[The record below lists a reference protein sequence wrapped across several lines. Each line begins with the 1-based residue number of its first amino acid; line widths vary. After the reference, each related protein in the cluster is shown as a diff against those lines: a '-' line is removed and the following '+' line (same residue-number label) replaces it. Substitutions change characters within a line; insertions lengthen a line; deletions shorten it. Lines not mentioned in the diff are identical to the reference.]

1 MRAVLHFIVGLAALG
16 LAVCAG
22 PSRALA
28 AGPSEIRIAI
38 PAVGVGNRP
47 VTGGSALATVHLRGL
62 LEDEFKPDGIKIT
75 WNFLRGAGPAVNE
88 LYANGLTDF
97 SSLGDLPTIVGF
109 ASGLKYRALLT
120 SSVRG
125 NCYVAVPADS
135 NVQTIADLR
144 GKRVSVQKGTATHL
158 MANKILESFGLG
170 ERDVRLINM
179 DSPTARLAVVTGD
192 IDASFGSSEYL
203 GLRDQGAARIIFST
217 RGGDAKLTSNGL
229 FLGAESFI
237 RKYPEHTKRVVK
249 TIVLAA
255 KWLADQ
261 ENAPQPVYQLW
272 TRSGTTFSSYKED
285 WTGESLKYKLSPLL
299 DQYVYARYNAQ
310 IQSSQRLG
318 LTRRTFDFAEI
329 AEPSFLQ
336 AVLKEQGLENF
347 WAQRD
352 PNTGAPLAGATVTAA
367 R

>member
-1 MRAVLHFIVGLAALG
+1 MKAQLQFLLVLV
-16 LAVCAG
+16 
-22 PSRALA
+22 ALA
-28 AGPSEIRIAI
+28 LCALASPAHADAPSEIRIAI
-38 PAVGVGNRP
+38 PGVGVGNRP
-47 VTGGSALATVHLRGL
+47 VTGGSAIATVHLRGL
-62 LEDEFKPDGIKIT
+62 LEDEFKADGIKIT

-120 SSVRG
+120 GSVRG

-135 NVQTIADLR
+135 SIQTIADLR

-192 IDASFGSSEYL
+192 IDASFGGADYI
-203 GLRDQGAARIIFST
+203 GLRDQGAARIIFTT
-217 RGGDAKLTSNGL
+217 RGGDPKLTSNGL
-229 FLGAESFI
+229 FLGNESFI

-255 KWLADQ
+255 KWLAEQ

-285 WTGESLKYKLSPLL
+285 WNGESLKYKLSPLL
-299 DQYVYARYNAQ
+299 DQYVFARYNAQ
-310 IQSSQRLG
+310 IANSQRLG
-318 LTRRTFDFAEI
+318 LVRKTFDFAEL
-329 AEPSFLQ
+329 ADTSFLSQ
-336 AVLKEQGLENF
+336 VLKDQGLENY
-347 WAQRD
+347 WAPRD
-352 PNTGAPLAGATVTAA
+352 PDTGKPVTGAAVAAA